1 VVFNANQQNNI
12 PTTPEP
18 RRIEL
23 TLPNDTQPRIVAGS
37 ASNPLSIS
45 IVILQDTSFK
55 FSKITPTP
63 FGVDSPIDSL
73 LATGS
78 GIEGAISIGTT
89 NIPPNVLVLLSDQ
102 SFSSNSNVVANALSE
117 GLNGEAIAT
126 ARTADLQANAGD
138 VQECEPTGT
147 KKPLLT
153 ITASLPS
160 VPTRA
165 AQSSTASKLPPCK
178 E

>member
-1 VVFNANQQNNI
+1 V
-12 PTTPEP
+12 
-18 RRIEL
+18 
-23 TLPNDTQPRIVAGS
+23 
-37 ASNPLSIS
+37 NPLSIS

-55 FSKITPTP
+55 FSKITPTA
-63 FGVDSPIDSL
+63 FGVDSPIDPL
-73 LATGS
+73 PATGS
-78 GIEGAISIGTT
+78 GIEGAISIGST
-89 NIPPNVLVLLSDQ
+89 NIPPNVLVLVSDQ
-102 SFSSNSNVVANALSE
+102 SFSSNASLANT
-117 GLNGEAIAT
+117 LNSDAIAT

-160 VPTRA
+160 VPTRT
-165 AQSSTASKLPPCK
+165 AQNPNRSSLPPCK